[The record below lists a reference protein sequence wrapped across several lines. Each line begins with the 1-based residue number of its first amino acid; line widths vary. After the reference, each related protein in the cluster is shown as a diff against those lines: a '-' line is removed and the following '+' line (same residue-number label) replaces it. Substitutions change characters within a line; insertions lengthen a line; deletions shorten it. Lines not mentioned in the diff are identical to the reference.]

1 MHISEGI
8 LPLTTLAGGYA
19 ASALG
24 VVMGLRT
31 IEGRQMV
38 RTAMLS
44 SAFFVTSFI
53 HIPLGPTN
61 IHLVLNGLVGLLAGW
76 ACFIAIGIAL
86 LLQALLFQFGGI
98 TTLGVNTLNMALPA
112 LACYLIFSPFLSI
125 KKIPVFLTGFLCGSV
140 SVFLSALFLSL
151 SLVTAGESFIPAAKL
166 VFVTNIPLMFVD
178 GLITALTLQFIEK
191 VKPEMLTS

>member
-8 LPLTTLAGGYA
+8 LPLATLAGGYA

-24 VVMGLRT
+24 VAMGLRT
-31 IEGRQMV
+31 IENRQMV

-53 HIPLGPTN
+53 HIPLGPAN
-61 IHLVLNGLVGLLAGW
+61 IHLVLNGFVGLLAGW
-76 ACFIAIGIAL
+76 TCFIAIGIAL
-86 LLQALLFQFGGI
+86 FLQALLFQFGGI

-112 LACYLIFSPFLSI
+112 LVCYLIFFPFLSS

-140 SVFLSALFLSL
+140 SVFLSALLLSL

-166 VFVTNIPLMFVD
+166 VFAANIPLMFVD
-178 GLITALTLQFIEK
+178 GLTTALALQFIEK

>member
-19 ASALG
+19 ASAFG
-24 VVMGLRT
+24 VAMGLRT
-31 IEGRQMV
+31 IEDRQMV

-166 VFVTNIPLMFVD
+166 VFATNIPLMFVD
-178 GLITALTLQFIEK
+178 GLITALALQFIEK